1 MAAGVIKKIMVAAD
15 VTKRSKSA
23 RTILAD
29 LLEQLQAELVVVNI
43 IDTTELKKAH
53 LVTDGVHSYPLD
65 KFIEIQ
71 TEKRAELLKEG
82 LLKEI
87 NIGPERSK
95 VIIDSGHPVEGILK
109 YIDSEKADLLVIGT
123 KWGKL
128 SDVLLGSTAEAMV
141 RKSTIPVLCLPLVE

>member
-43 IDTTELKKAH
+43 IDTTELQKAH

-65 KFIEIQ
+65 KFVEIQ

-109 YIDSEKADLLVIGT
+109 HIESEKADLLVLGT
-123 KWGKL
+123 KWGKI

-141 RKSTIPVLCLPLVE
+141 RKSTIPVLCLPLA